1 MTRSR
6 VFTQADKGWRERQLD
21 RQPLCE
27 RCLERGLTV
36 AAREVDHIVP
46 LHLGGARY
54 DDANA
59 ASLCAPCHAE
69 KSARES
75 ARRRGRLGHDS
86 DGVPLVRLAGG
97 GAGVK

>member
-1 MTRSR
+1 MSRSR
-6 VFTQADKGWRERQLD
+6 VFLQADKDWRERQLD

-27 RCLERGLTV
+27 RCLERGRTV

-59 ASLCAPCHAE
+59 SSLCTPCHSE

-75 ARRRGRLGHDS
+75 AQRRGRLGHTV
-86 DGVPLVRLAGG
+86 DGVPLARLGV
-97 GAGVK
+97 GAASK